1 MIGLIGR
8 KIGMTQVYRDDG
20 VLCPSTI
27 IEAGPCHIVQVK
39 SHESKDGYNAVKLG
53 FSISDKIPKPEKGI
67 FVKAGLPNMKFV
79 REFRV
84 DSIEDY
90 DVGSVL
96 KADIFEAGEKIMV
109 TGTTKGKGFAGVTKR
124 YGFKGGD
131 TTHGCRAQ
139 RIPGSIGASS
149 SPSRVFKGQ
158 KLPGHFGTKRHTVRG
173 IEVIM
178 VDPEKNLIFVKGS
191 VPGSSK
197 SVVYLSKQP

>member
-8 KIGMTQVYRDDG
+8 KIGMTQIYRDDG

-39 SHESKDGYNAVKLG
+39 SDDSKDEYNAVKLG
-53 FSISDKIPKPEKGI
+53 FCASDKISKPEKGI
-67 FVKAGLPNMKFV
+67 FSKAGSPNMKLV

-124 YGFKGGD
+124 HGFKGGD
-131 TTHGCRAQ
+131 STHGCRAQ

-158 KLPGHFGTKRHTVRG
+158 KLPGHLGAERHTVKG

-191 VPGSSK
+191 VPGSRK
-197 SVVYLSKQP
+197 GVVYLSKQP